1 MCSLRT
7 VCLQSCSCRGTG
19 PTPGH
24 TWPDKLQ
31 YCAINAVNTDHIPS
45 VLCGGSLG
53 GTLARLAVRV
63 APPPG
68 LALVASL
75 AAVAL
80 LAQAVAEAL
89 GADLLGGAAGITTT
103 R

>member
-1 MCSLRT
+1 MMC
-7 VCLQSCSCRGTG
+7 
-19 PTPGH
+19 
-24 TWPDKLQ
+24 DKRE
-31 YCAINAVNTDHIPS
+31 NSDHRPS

-53 GTLARLAVRV
+53 GTLAWLAVWV
-63 APPPG
+63 APPAG
-68 LALVASL
+68 LALVAPL